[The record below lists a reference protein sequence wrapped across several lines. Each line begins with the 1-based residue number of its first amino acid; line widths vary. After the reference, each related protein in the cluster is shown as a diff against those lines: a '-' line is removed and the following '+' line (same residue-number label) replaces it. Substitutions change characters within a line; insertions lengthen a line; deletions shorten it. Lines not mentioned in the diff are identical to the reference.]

1 MSTIGK
7 CEEEDEKEEEEE
19 EEDIHPDIQKRRRQ
33 NHAMSY

>member
-7 CEEEDEKEEEEE
+7 CEEEDEKEEEE